1 MLKDRA
7 ERNRLRQAI
16 MAAEKK
22 QLVSKE
28 EIGFVVTLIERFRS
42 EMEKKQKAADILQG
56 EIAQL
61 RFNESIIMNLIEN
74 MIAAAER
81 AYQREQKFEAMKKEG
96 ETVKTEDSEEKIL
109 DQTEIVNTAVEQDE
123 E

>member
-7 ERNRLRQAI
+7 ERNRLRQVI

-22 QLVSKE
+22 NIVSQE
-28 EIGFVVTLIERFRS
+28 EIGFIVTLVERFR
-42 EMEKKQKAADILQG
+42 ADLDVKMRQLSVLQG

-61 RFNESIIMNLIEN
+61 KFNERIIMDLIEN

-81 AYQREQKFEAMKKEG
+81 AQSRQEKFDKMKEEG
-96 ETVKTEDSEEKIL
+96 DEVAEEII
-109 DQTEIVNTAVEQDE
+109 DQTEVLNTEVEQE
-123 E
+123 KE

>member
-16 MAAEKK
+16 MAAEKNK
-22 QLVSKE
+22 LVSKE
-28 EIGFVVTLIERFRS
+28 EIGFIVTLVERFRS
-42 EMEKKQKAADILQG
+42 ELDKKQKAADILQG

-81 AYQREQKFEAMKKEG
+81 AQQRQQKFEDMKNEAIENDG
-96 ETVKTEDSEEKIL
+96 EEII
-109 DQTEIVNTAVEQDE
+109 DQTEVVNTEVEQDKE
-123 E
+123 

>member
-16 MAAEKK
+16 MAAEKNK
-22 QLVSKE
+22 LVSKE
-28 EIGFVVTLIERFRS
+28 EIGFIVTLIERFRA
-42 EMEKKQKAADILQG
+42 ELDKKMQAASILQG

-61 RFNESIIMNLIEN
+61 RFNEQIIMNLVEN

-81 AYQREQKFEAMKKEG
+81 AQQREQKFEEMKKEG
-96 ETVKTEDSEEKIL
+96 EKLAEEI
-109 DQTEIVNTAVEQDE
+109 DQTEIVNTEVEQDKE
-123 E
+123 